1 MLVIGM
7 IVADADCKGL
17 FSRDVLLY
25 CLIRLAV
32 FPVII
37 RALLKLVPVDP
48 LIVSITVILAAMPAG
63 SAATI
68 LADQYHVDPAY
79 AGACVLMS
87 TLLSMITIPIMG
99 LLL

>member
-7 IVADADCKGL
+7 IVAEADWKGL

-37 RALLKLVPVDP
+37 RALLKLVVDP

-63 SAATI
+63 SATPSWQNSI
-68 LADQYHVDPAY
+68 TWIRTMPVHVY
-79 AGACVLMS
+79 
-87 TLLSMITIPIMG
+87 
-99 LLL
+99 